1 MDEQRK
7 KEFLGLV
14 AQYCETPEND
24 LKPEMRFREDLGFN
38 SLNFMAFLGDIE
50 DTFDVE
56 LDEEKAVTLTTVAQ
70 ALEYLEELSAGE
82 A

>member
-1 MDEQRK
+1 MDEQK
-7 KEFLGLV
+7 KTEFLGLV
-14 AQYCETPEND
+14 AQYCETPQND

-56 LDEEKAVTLTTVAQ
+56 LDEEKAVTLTTIAA
-70 ALEYLEELSAGE
+70 ALEYLEELTAE
-82 A
+82 E

>member
-1 MDEQRK
+1 MDEQKK

-14 AQYCETPEND
+14 SQYCETPAND

-56 LDEEKAVTLTTVAQ
+56 LDEEKAVTLTTIKA
-70 ALEYLEELSAGE
+70 ALEYLEELTAE

>member
-1 MDEQRK
+1 MNEQRN

-14 AQYCETPEND
+14 AQYCELPEND
-24 LKPEMRFREDLGFN
+24 IKPEMRFREDLGFN

-56 LDEEKAVTLTTVAQ
+56 LDEQKAVTLTTVAA
-70 ALEYLEELSAGE
+70 ALEYLEELAKE
-82 A
+82 DE

>member
-1 MDEQRK
+1 MDEQK
-7 KEFLGLV
+7 KTEFLGLV
-14 AQYCETPEND
+14 SQYCETPQND

-56 LDEEKAVTLTTVAQ
+56 LDEEKAVTLTTIAA
-70 ALEYLEELSAGE
+70 ALEYLEELTAE
-82 A
+82 E

>member
-1 MDEQRK
+1 MDEQKK
-7 KEFLGLV
+7 KEFLELV
-14 AQYCETPEND
+14 AQYCEVPQND
-24 LKPEMRFREDLGFN
+24 LKPEMRFRDDLGFN

-56 LDEEKAVTLTTVAQ
+56 LDEEKAVTLTTIAQ
-70 ALEYLEELSAGE
+70 ALDYLEELTAE

>member
-1 MDEQRK
+1 MNEQNQK
-7 KEFLGLV
+7 DFLGLV
-14 AQYCETPEND
+14 AQYCELPQND

-56 LDEEKAVTLTTVAQ
+56 LDEEKAVTLTTIAE
-70 ALEYLEELSAGE
+70 ALDYLEELTAE
-82 A
+82 EE

>member
-1 MDEQRK
+1 MDEQK
-7 KEFLGLV
+7 KKDFLGLV
-14 AQYCETPEND
+14 AQYCEVPQND
-24 LKPEMRFREDLGFN
+24 LKPEMRFRDDLGFN

-56 LDEEKAVTLTTVAQ
+56 LDEEKAVTLTTIEQ
-70 ALEYLEELSAGE
+70 ALEYLEELTAE

>member
-1 MDEQRK
+1 MSEQMK
-7 KEFLGLV
+7 KEFLGLIS
-14 AQYCETPEND
+14 QYCEMPEND

-56 LDEEKAVTLTTVAQ
+56 LDEQKAVTLTTIAE
-70 ALEYLEELSAGE
+70 ALNYLEELTQEE

>member
-1 MDEQRK
+1 MNEQRN

-14 AQYCETPEND
+14 AQYCELPEND
-24 LKPEMRFREDLGFN
+24 IKPEMRFREDLGFN

-56 LDEEKAVTLTTVAQ
+56 LDEQKAVALTTIAA
-70 ALEYLEELSAGE
+70 ALEYLEELTKE
-82 A
+82 DE

>member
-24 LKPEMRFREDLGFN
+24 LMPEMRFREDLGFN

-70 ALEYLEELSAGE
+70 ALDYLEELTAE
-82 A
+82 E

>member
-1 MDEQRK
+1 MDEQK
-7 KEFLGLV
+7 KTEFLGLV
-14 AQYCETPEND
+14 SQYCETPQND

-56 LDEEKAVTLTTVAQ
+56 LDEEKAVTLTTIAQ
-70 ALEYLEELSAGE
+70 ALEYLEELTAE
-82 A
+82 D

>member
-1 MDEQRK
+1 MDEQK
-7 KEFLGLV
+7 KKGFLGLV
-14 AQYCETPEND
+14 AQYCEVPEND

-56 LDEEKAVTLTTVAQ
+56 LDEEKAVTLTTIKA
-70 ALEYLEELSAGE
+70 ALEYLEELTAE

>member
-1 MDEQRK
+1 MNEQRN

-14 AQYCETPEND
+14 AQYCELPEND
-24 LKPEMRFREDLGFN
+24 IKPEMRFREDLGFN

-56 LDEEKAVTLTTVAQ
+56 LDEQKAVTLTTIAA
-70 ALEYLEELSAGE
+70 ALEYLEELTKE
-82 A
+82 DE

>member
-1 MDEQRK
+1 MDEQK
-7 KEFLGLV
+7 SKEFLGLV
-14 AQYCETPEND
+14 AQYCEVPEND
-24 LKPEMRFREDLGFN
+24 IKPEMRFREDLGFN

-70 ALEYLEELSAGE
+70 ALGYLEELTAGE
-82 A
+82 

>member
-1 MDEQRK
+1 MDEQKK

-14 AQYCETPEND
+14 AQYCEVPQND
-24 LKPEMRFREDLGFN
+24 LKPEMRFRDDLGFN

-56 LDEEKAVTLTTVAQ
+56 LDEEKAVTLTTIEQ
-70 ALEYLEELSAGE
+70 ALEYLEELTAE
-82 A
+82 E

>member
-1 MDEQRK
+1 MDEQKK

-14 AQYCETPEND
+14 TQYCELPEND
-24 LKPEMRFREDLGFN
+24 IKPEMRFREDLGFN

-56 LDEEKAVTLTTVAQ
+56 LDEQKAVTLTTIAQ
-70 ALEYLEELSAGE
+70 ALEYLEELTTE
-82 A
+82 EE

>member
-1 MDEQRK
+1 MDEQK
-7 KEFLGLV
+7 KTEFLGLV
-14 AQYCETPEND
+14 TQYCETPQND

-56 LDEEKAVTLTTVAQ
+56 LDEEKAVTLTTIAA
-70 ALEYLEELSAGE
+70 ALEYLEELTAE
-82 A
+82 E

>member
-1 MDEQRK
+1 MSEQMK
-7 KEFLGLV
+7 KEFLGLIS
-14 AQYCETPEND
+14 QYCEMPEND

-56 LDEEKAVTLTTVAQ
+56 LDEQKAVTLTTVAE
-70 ALEYLEELSAGE
+70 ALDYLEELTQEE

>member
-1 MDEQRK
+1 MNEQK
-7 KEFLGLV
+7 KKDFLGLV
-14 AQYCETPEND
+14 AQYCELPEND

-56 LDEEKAVTLTTVAQ
+56 LDEAKAVTLTTIAE
-70 ALEYLEELSAGE
+70 ALEYLEELTAE
-82 A
+82 EE

>member
-1 MDEQRK
+1 MDGQKK

-14 AQYCETPEND
+14 AQYCELPEND
-24 LKPEMRFREDLGFN
+24 IKPEMRFREDLGFN

-56 LDEEKAVTLTTVAQ
+56 LDEQKALTLTTVEL
-70 ALEYLEELSAGE
+70 ALNYLYELTAEEE
-82 A
+82 

>member
-1 MDEQRK
+1 MDEQKK

-14 AQYCETPEND
+14 AQYCEVPQND

-56 LDEEKAVTLTTVAQ
+56 LDEEKAVTLTTIKA
-70 ALEYLEELSAGE
+70 ALEYLEELTAE

>member
-7 KEFLGLV
+7 REFLGLV
-14 AQYCETPEND
+14 AQYCELPERE
-24 LKPEMRFREDLGFN
+24 LKPEMRFRDELGFN

-56 LDEEKAVTLTTVAQ
+56 LDEEKAVTLTTIAD
-70 ALEYLEELSAGE
+70 ALAYLEELTAE
-82 A
+82 E

>member
-1 MDEQRK
+1 MDEQK
-7 KEFLGLV
+7 KKDFLGLV
-14 AQYCETPEND
+14 AQYCETPQND

-56 LDEEKAVTLTTVAQ
+56 LDEEKAVTLTTIAQ
-70 ALEYLEELSAGE
+70 ALEYLEELTAE
-82 A
+82 E